1 MQIPRLMIAAPQGC
15 SGKTTVTIGLCAALR
30 KRGLRVKPF
39 KKGPD
44 YIDPSWLG
52 AAAGTSCSNL
62 DPFMFDEPT
71 LRQGFQQSCP
81 GADIAVIEAAMG
93 LYDSSDPDGKGSSA
107 WLSRLLNVPV
117 ILVINSARMTRS
129 AAAMINGY
137 VRFEPDTNIA
147 GVILNNVAGKRHED
161 KLVKSIA
168 KHCGIPVLGC
178 IPRDAGLSLRE
189 RHLGIIPFIEQD
201 GAAEIIDR
209 ACEVVEGHIDLD
221 RLIEIA
227 RSSPDKCRGV
237 ASAAPVNRAGLITR
251 PYNAVIASSAATW
264 QSQPTVKIALL
275 YDKAFS
281 FYYPE
286 NLESLREAGAE
297 LIYIDSFTG
306 RLPGDIDGL
315 YIGGGFPELYPDE
328 LEANTGLRRD
338 IAEAADKRLPI
349 YAECAGLMYLCR
361 CIIRDGRKY
370 EMCGVIASDVEIG
383 QRPRGHGYT
392 MVEVEG
398 ENPFF
403 PKGTALRGHEF
414 HYSKLTGTE
423 GLNFAYKV
431 KRGQGIDGKVD
442 GIVYKNALASY
453 THLHAWSVPFWADN
467 FVKLAA
473 TRQIETRKIA
483 V

>member
-93 LYDSSDPDGKGSSA
+93 LYDSSEPDGKESSA
-107 WLSRLLNVPV
+107 WLARLLKIPV

-147 GVILNNVAGKRHED
+147 GVILNNVAGKRHEE

-168 KHCGIPVLGC
+168 KHCGIPVLGA
-178 IPRDAGLSLRE
+178 IPRDTRLQIRE
-189 RHLGIIPFIEQD
+189 RHLGIVTHREQD
-201 GAAEIIDR
+201 SADEVIGRISSIIE
-209 ACEVVEGHIDLD
+209 AHIDLD
-221 RLIEIA
+221 RVLKIA
-227 RSSPDKCRGV
+227 H
-237 ASAAPVNRAGLITR
+237 AAPELPSLQIEARPAAENRVRIG
-251 PYNAVIASSAATW
+251 V
-264 QSQPTVKIALL
+264 LL
-275 YDKAFS
+275 DKAFT

-297 LIYIDSFTG
+297 LNYIDSFTG

-338 IAEAADKRLPI
+338 IAKAADKGLPI

-392 MVEVEG
+392 MVEVEN